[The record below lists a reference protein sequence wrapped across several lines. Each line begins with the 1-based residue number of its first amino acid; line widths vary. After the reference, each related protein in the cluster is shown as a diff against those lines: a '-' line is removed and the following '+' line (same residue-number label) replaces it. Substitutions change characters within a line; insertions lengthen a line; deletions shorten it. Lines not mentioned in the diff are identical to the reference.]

1 MARRFAY
8 NLPKMITLNTRILS
22 APMTGTQR
30 YTRELLRRLGDVLE
44 PIGPERHSRG
54 LKGHLWEQFRLP
66 GLCNG
71 NLLWSPANTGPAGYA
86 RQVVTVH
93 DLTPVDH
100 PECMGKLFGL
110 WYRRLWKKL
119 LPRVERILTVSR
131 FTRQRILDVY
141 GLDEDRVVVTPL
153 AAAEQFRP
161 AGDEQIAQ
169 ARRAAGIGPE
179 PYILT
184 VGTIEPRKNL
194 PRLLE
199 AWKQVYPKHRGLR
212 LVIVGAAGSESVF
225 GPTAKAAPAAGLHLA
240 GRVEDAHLPGLYSGA
255 ELMVYPSL
263 YEGFGLPPLEA
274 MACGTPVVVSN
285 APALV
290 EVVGQAGKIVQARD
304 PDAIAEGIL
313 EVLEAPDRQVLARKS
328 LDRAACFSWDATAQ
342 ASLGVLRDVQQR
354 TN

>member
-1 MARRFAY
+1 
-8 NLPKMITLNTRILS
+8 
-22 APMTGTQR
+22 MTGTQR

-44 PIGPERHSRG
+44 PIGPEGRSRG
-54 LKGHLWEQFRLP
+54 LKGHLWEQLRLP
-66 GLCNG
+66 GLCRP
-71 NLLWSPANTGPAGYA
+71 NLLWSPANTGPACYD

-100 PECMGKLFGL
+100 PECMGRLFGL

-119 LPRVERILTVSR
+119 LPRVRRILTVSR

-153 AAAEQFRP
+153 AAAQSFRP

-212 LVIVGAAGSESVF
+212 LVVVGAAGSEGVF
-225 GPTAKAAPAAGLHLA
+225 GRSAQPSPPAGVLLA
-240 GRVEDAHLPGLYSGA
+240 GRVEEAHLPGLYSGA

-290 EVVGQAGKIVQARD
+290 EVVGQVGRIVQARD
-304 PDAIAEGIL
+304 AGAIAEGIL
-313 EVLEAPDRQVLARKS
+313 EVLEASDRQTLARKS
-328 LDRAACFSWDATAQ
+328 LDRAACFSWDAAARAT
-342 ASLGVLRDVQQR
+342 LDVLRGAQG
-354 TN
+354 